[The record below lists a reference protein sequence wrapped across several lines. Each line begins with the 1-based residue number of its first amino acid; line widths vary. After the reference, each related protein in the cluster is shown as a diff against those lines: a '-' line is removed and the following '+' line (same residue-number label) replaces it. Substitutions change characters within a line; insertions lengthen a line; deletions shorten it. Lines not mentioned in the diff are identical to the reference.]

1 MPIKYKST
9 SKEDDENLQGILSN
23 TYGCKMCGKPISFDV
38 LKSEYCLMCKLKYP
52 DQIRQ
57 KKKEEKEKLRKLIN
71 KKLEENLD
79 NAKVWVHKWGFGW
92 RRWNS

>member
-9 SKEDDENLQGILSN
+9 SKEDDESLQKMLSN

-38 LKSEYCLMCKLKYP
+38 LKSEYCLMCKLKYA

-57 KKKEEKEKLRKLIN
+57 KKKELKSKIREKVKQ
-71 KKLEENLD
+71 D
-79 NAKVWVHKWGFGW
+79 
-92 RRWNS
+92 